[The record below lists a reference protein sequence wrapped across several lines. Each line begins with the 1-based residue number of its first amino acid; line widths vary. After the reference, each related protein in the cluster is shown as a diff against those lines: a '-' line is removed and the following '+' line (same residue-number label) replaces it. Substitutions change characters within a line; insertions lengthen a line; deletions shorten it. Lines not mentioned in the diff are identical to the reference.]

1 MKFLILAQVDRM
13 ARPDMEDICGKYS
26 GITQIKKK
34 VIGLSCWTTTFVVN
48 I

>member
-1 MKFLILAQVDRM
+1 MEFLFLAQVDQM
-13 ARPDMEDICGKYS
+13 ARPDMEDMCGKYS

-34 VIGLSCWTTTFVVN
+34 MIGLSCWRTTFVVN